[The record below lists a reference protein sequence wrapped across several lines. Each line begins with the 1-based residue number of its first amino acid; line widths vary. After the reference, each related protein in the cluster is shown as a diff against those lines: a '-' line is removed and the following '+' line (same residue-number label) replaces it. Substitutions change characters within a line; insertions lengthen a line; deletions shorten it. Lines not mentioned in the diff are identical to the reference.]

1 MSKVK
6 KLSQLWAGL
15 SEKTR
20 KQDTLIHT
28 DKKKDMKR
36 SHWSDNS
43 KHSFEERN

>member
-1 MSKVK
+1 MSKVTK
-6 KLSQLWAGL
+6 FSQLLAGL

-36 SHWSDNS
+36 TH
-43 KHSFEERN
+43 